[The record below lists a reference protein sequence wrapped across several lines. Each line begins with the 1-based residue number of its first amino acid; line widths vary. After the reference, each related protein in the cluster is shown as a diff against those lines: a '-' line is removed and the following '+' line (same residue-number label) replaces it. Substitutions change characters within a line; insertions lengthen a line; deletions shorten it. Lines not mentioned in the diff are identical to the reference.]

1 MSWCPN
7 LIVKPVS
14 NRFMVDLDKQN
25 VSGCVG
31 MQREEKPSFR
41 TMHVSQNINWNL
53 LDGKNM
59 SSRLRTGIERLLIG
73 YINI

>member
-1 MSWCPN
+1 
-7 LIVKPVS
+7 
-14 NRFMVDLDKQN
+14 MVDLDKQK
-25 VSGCVG
+25 VCKHAGI
-31 MQREEKPSFR
+31 QREEMPR
-41 TMHVSQNINWNL
+41 LRIMHISQHINWNL